1 MGWINAG
8 WWPQARRGEPQIAWL
23 HERQFALTGGITP
36 EKMPQGTLM
45 TLLCFPHS
53 PADDFSPAWWWCD
66 GVCIVNK
73 PAPRPLPG
81 ATVSIGCSRTLSSQ
95 KMVASLC
102 FFYHPHRK
110 SKFML
115 EEKQNP
121 SFHSGVAS
129 HWRFPAVS
137 RTKDSNEPDC
147 DCLVVNNNNKKRGFW
162 SQRKTRLFMSL

>member
-53 PADDFSPAWWWCD
+53 PLGRFFTSVVVRRSLHCKQSGPTTASWSNGEHRLQQDTQQPKN
-66 GVCIVNK
+66 GCILV
-73 PAPRPLPG
+73 
-81 ATVSIGCSRTLSSQ
+81 
-95 KMVASLC
+95 

-121 SFHSGVAS
+121 SFYSGVAS

-137 RTKDSNEPDC
+137 RTKDSNEPHC
-147 DCLVVNNNNKKRGFW
+147 DNNNNNKKRGFW
-162 SQRKTRLFMSL
+162 SRRKTRLFMSL